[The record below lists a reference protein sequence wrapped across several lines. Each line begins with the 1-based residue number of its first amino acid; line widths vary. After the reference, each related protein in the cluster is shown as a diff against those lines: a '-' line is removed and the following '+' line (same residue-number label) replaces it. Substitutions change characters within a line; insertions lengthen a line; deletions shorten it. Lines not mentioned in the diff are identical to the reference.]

1 MIAILKSLEE
11 IEKIRRSSQIVAQAL
26 TLIKEAAKPGIT
38 TLSLNKLAEEFA
50 YDSGAKPSFKGYLGY
65 PYSICSSINEEVV
78 HGMPSK
84 RPLEDGDVISVDF
97 GVVFNGYH
105 GDSAITFPI
114 GEVPEKTLRLIK
126 VGQECLYKGISQ
138 AKSNNR
144 IKDISLA
151 IQTHAEKNSYNI
163 VRKFVGHGIGR
174 DLHEYPQVRN
184 YCDGHSDSGL
194 LLKVGMVIAI
204 EPMIA
209 KGSGEVV
216 IGNNNW
222 TASTVDG
229 ELAVHWE
236 HTIAI
241 TLKGPDILSLRADEK
256 VIYDGVNGRGNFSTR
271 KSNKKST

>member
-1 MIAILKSLEE
+1 MIVILKSLEE
-11 IEKIRRSSQIVAQAL
+11 IERIRKSSQIVAQTL
-26 TLIKEAAKPGIT
+26 TLIKETAKPGIT

-65 PYSICSSINEEVV
+65 PYSICSSLNEEVV

-97 GVVFNGYH
+97 GVVLNGYH

-126 VGQECLYKGISQ
+126 VGQECLYNGISQ
-138 AKSNNR
+138 AKSTNR

-151 IQTHAEKNSYNI
+151 IQNHAEKNSYNI
-163 VRKFVGHGIGR
+163 VRKFVGHGIGK
-174 DLHEYPQVRN
+174 DLHEAPQIRN
-184 YCDGHSDSGL
+184 YCDGQTDNML
-194 LLKVGMVIAI
+194 MLKVGMVIAV

-209 KGSGEVV
+209 EGSGDVA
-216 IGNNNW
+216 IGKNNW
-222 TASTVDG
+222 TASTVDSK
-229 ELAVHWE
+229 LAVHWE

-241 TLKGPDILSLRADEK
+241 TLNGPEILSLRADEK
-256 VIYDGVNGRGNFSTR
+256 VIYDRVNG
-271 KSNKKST
+271 